1 MKADTEVD
9 VSSKQGEAAYV
20 LHKLNTVSL
29 QLKIQLYPPGG
40 GGGGVLD
47 ISLGGEVRHRPS
59 YPDPV

>member
-20 LHKLNTVSL
+20 FHKLNTVSL

-40 GGGGVLD
+40 GGGGTRY
-47 ISLGGEVRHRPS
+47 IPGWGGVAP
-59 YPDPV
+59 PLIP